1 MFVSEVFVC
10 EGKIQTR
17 GPLGGYL
24 SVYARLE
31 ERVPFQA
38 LSELSANNYYR
49 RIAQGEKNEE
59 LKCSLHFSLLLIN
72 PDLAASLLQAQG
84 FHFHVHLIPD

>member
-1 MFVSEVFVC
+1 MPVH
-10 EGKIQTR
+10 TR
-17 GPLGGYL
+17 LK
-24 SVYARLE
+24 

-59 LKCSLHFSLLLIN
+59 LSVRYIFSLLLIN
-72 PDLAASLLQAQG
+72 PDLAASSLQAQG